1 MARTARDVD
10 HAARVS
16 SSRVSDLCDVFGVM
30 GVRRCSI
37 MNNLRPCSYC
47 GHTQFLYVPNMAL
60 DAGYMTTVLGMAA
73 MKGGGAAANRW
84 IFTLVSCTN
93 CGNSL
98 IFNTDTT
105 ALQGIPGAKIIAA
118 GGS

>member
-1 MARTARDVD
+1 
-10 HAARVS
+10 
-16 SSRVSDLCDVFGVM
+16 
-30 GVRRCSI
+30 

-47 GHTQFLYVPNMAL
+47 GCTQFLYVPNLAFE
-60 DAGYMTTVLGMAA
+60 AAFMTTVMGMTAWQT
-73 MKGGGAAANRW
+73 MKGGGANRW

-105 ALQGIPGAKIIAA
+105 GLQTVPGAKMITA
-118 GGS
+118 GGP